1 MESNLHMIIFITEC
15 LVCNVQPQQHPLY
28 QKLHDFIFHDP
39 AALKRKLCCKFCG
52 FYFRGNQKLLTH
64 IVNEH
69 EGQEISQCD
78 YCQKYFFQQNFLEL
92 HQNYGCSSNPNRS
105 KFECL
110 LCGIRFA
117 NSQKLRGHVIQ
128 THIEI
133 AKGIYF
139 TLHSFNEN
147 RLGFQSLIA
156 RQCKLWRMEI
166 RVEQKRNRRM
176 KEISERFA
184 NYRIRGNHP

>member
-1 MESNLHMIIFITEC
+1 MSGWRSHLRVQHKVCYCVWIELLNLHMLIFITEC

-69 EGQEISQCD
+69 EGQEISQCY

-110 LCGIRFA
+110 LKFVFIF
-117 NSQKLRGHVIQ
+117 
-128 THIEI
+128 TH
-133 AKGIYF
+133 
-139 TLHSFNEN
+139 
-147 RLGFQSLIA
+147 
-156 RQCKLWRMEI
+156 
-166 RVEQKRNRRM
+166 
-176 KEISERFA
+176 
-184 NYRIRGNHP
+184 